1 MFPMVASL
9 DEFMGAREIACKC
22 RDELA
27 REGIPHRLP
36 ELGVMIELPA
46 SVLIADELAA
56 AADFLSI
63 GSNDL
68 IQYMLAVDRTNDE
81 VAVWYSPHHP
91 AVLRS
96 LKRIVEAGE
105 RAGKPVSLCGNLG
118 SDPRMLP
125 YLLGIGLRIF
135 SLDPMQIPP
144 VQRRIAEIDL
154 DRARVFARKLLSLG
168 RTGDIADFIE
178 TFDGTA

>member
-1 MFPMVASL
+1 
-9 DEFMGAREIACKC
+9 
-22 RDELA
+22 
-27 REGIPHRLP
+27 
-36 ELGVMIELPA
+36 MIELPA